1 MSTLVNDRYTLR
13 VHVSGSPADVDPKV
27 RAALADEGFG
37 ILTEIDVQATLRAKL
52 GEDIGA
58 YTILGA
64 CAPPLAHQGITADPA
79 LGALLPCNVVVRA
92 HPDGG
97 SEVIAIDAH
106 EMLGLTGVE
115 DLQAVAGEVAARL
128 ERALESVAA

>member
-13 VHVSGSPADVDPKV
+13 VHVSETPAEVDPKV
-27 RAALADEGFG
+27 REALADEGFG
-37 ILTEIDVQATLRAKL
+37 ILTEIDVQATLLAKL
-52 GEDIGA
+52 GEDVGG

-64 CAPPLAHQGITADPA
+64 CAPALAHQGITADPA

-106 EMLGLTGVE
+106 EMMGLTGVHE
-115 DLQAVAGEVAARL
+115 LQAVAGEVAGRL
-128 ERALESVAA
+128 ERVLAAVAA

>member
-1 MSTLVNDRYTLR
+1 MSTIVNDRYTIRMR
-13 VHVSGSPADVDPKV
+13 VPGSPAETDQSV
-27 RAALADEGFG
+27 RAALAAEGFG

-52 GEDIGA
+52 GEEIGA

-64 CAPPLAHQGITADPA
+64 CAPPLAHQGIEADPA

-97 SEVIAIDAH
+97 SEVIAVDAH
-106 EMLGLTGVE
+106 AMLGLADVDE
-115 DLQAVAGEVAARL
+115 LSAVAGEVAGRL
-128 ERALESVAA
+128 QRALEAVSA

>member
-1 MSTLVNDRYTLR
+1 MSTLVSDRYTLR
-13 VHVSGSPADVDPKV
+13 VHVPGAPAEVDASV
-27 RAALADEGFG
+27 RTALAAEGFG
-37 ILTEIDVQATLRAKL
+37 ILSEIDVQATLQAKV

-58 YTILGA
+58 YVILGA
-64 CAPPLAHQGITADPA
+64 CAPPLALQGITADAA

-106 EMLGLTGVE
+106 EMLGLTGIDE
-115 DLQAVAGEVAARL
+115 LSGLAGEVADRL
-128 ERALESVAA
+128 ERVLEAVAA

>member
-1 MSTLVNDRYTLR
+1 MTTPVSDRYTLR
-13 VHVSGSPADVDPKV
+13 VHVPHSPADTDGLV
-27 RAALADEGFG
+27 RSALADEGFG
-37 ILTEIDVQATLRAKL
+37 ILTEIDVQATLQAKL

-64 CAPPLAHQGITADPA
+64 CAPPLAHRGIVADPA

-92 HPDGG
+92 HPNGG

-106 EMLGLTGVE
+106 EMLGLTGVDE
-115 DLQAVAGEVAARL
+115 LTEVAGEVAERL
-128 ERALESVAA
+128 ERALQAVAN

>member
-1 MSTLVNDRYTLR
+1 MSALAHDRYTIR
-13 VHVSGSPADVDPKV
+13 VHVPDAPSEVDPKV

-37 ILTEIDVQATLRAKL
+37 ILSEIDVQTTLRNKL
-52 GEDIGA
+52 GEDIGP
-58 YTILGA
+58 YVILGA
-64 CAPPLAHQGITADPA
+64 CAPPLAHRGITTDPA

-106 EMLGLTGVE
+106 EMLGLTGVDE
-115 DLQAVAGEVAARL
+115 LAEVAGEVAGRLERALQAVAG
-128 ERALESVAA
+128 